1 MPPKTGKRKATTK
14 KPINTKKAIK
24 ASNAIT
30 TPDRLTWR
38 GWVEMESE
46 PAFFNVMLKEMG
58 VRGIKVNEVWSMDDN
73 CMAMLPQPVHAL
85 IFLFRYQETDKT
97 KLETECPKQVWYAE
111 QVPDFA
117 CATFA
122 LLNIV
127 NNIPGLEMGQ
137 ELRAFKQRTQDMTP
151 RLRGDAIDDFTFVK
165 QIHNSFARDEDLLDA
180 DSHLKDKLTKAR
192 KEQAV
197 AKAKKTKA
205 ANAAARAA
213 KSNPPEKEVSKS
225 GRVTRSSP
233 PQENSWKTTPVK
245 STALKEN
252 SSKTSPVVKS
262 TAPKENSS
270 KTPPDVKSG
279 PLAETVAEGTRAPR
293 SSPSVEEEEK
303 RTPAKKSTS
312 ALNSSPSV
320 DTPKEESPKGTRT
333 SKRNKKPTIKAAEA
347 SPNTTSKSAPSSK
360 TKASKSPAEPDV
372 KLLNDHTTP
381 KKGKAN
387 KSPDD
392 TPTKVK
398 TNGATT
404 LDHHSVSSSSSTSS
418 KRKHSDDG
426 DDEVTEI
433 TEKDI
438 KVSSLQN
445 SKAGSQANKKLKL
458 NAPKKAAATD
468 PDADFATTTEQATSN
483 NGPRRSGRQP
493 KPRKDLLPVAEH
505 EEEESA
511 AAAEAQAFDEEGF
524 HFCAYMPI
532 GDRVWK
538 LDGMD
543 GFPQDMGPIE
553 DGVDWLNIARPALQE
568 RVAQYAAGA
577 IEFNLMA
584 IVHDP
589 MVACTEGLAANVKAL
604 EATEAKLTTV
614 VEDWKELLDEDE
626 DISALVNGREN
637 KLGLHNADIER
648 ASLTDRDQQALAN
661 AEDLTDL
668 LALRKEIILQQKGLR
683 HACETEMWDARRDI
697 TEAKLRRQDHMAY
710 CEEHNH
716 PTGTLDLDTG
726 VYKKGKE

>member
-24 ASNAIT
+24 ASNAVT
-30 TPDRLTWR
+30 TPDRLTWP

-73 CMAMLPQPVHAL
+73 CMAMLPRPVHAL
-85 IFLFRYQETDKT
+85 IFLFRYQATDKT

-165 QIHNSFARDEDLLDA
+165 QIHNSFARDEDLLNA

-233 PQENSWKTTPVK
+233 PQENSSKTTP
-245 STALKEN
+245 
-252 SSKTSPVVKS
+252 VKS

-279 PLAETVAEGTRAPR
+279 PLAKTVAEGTRAPR
-293 SSPSVEEEEK
+293 SSPSVEEAEK

-312 ALNSSPSV
+312 ALNSSSPV
-320 DTPKEESPKGTRT
+320 ETPKEESPKGTRT

-347 SPNTTSKSAPSSK
+347 SPNTPSKSAPSSK
-360 TKASKSPAEPDV
+360 TKASKSPAEPDA
-372 KLLNDHTTP
+372 KLPNDHTTP
-381 KKGKAN
+381 KKGKAK

-404 LDHHSVSSSSSTSS
+404 LDHHYISSSSSTSS
-418 KRKHSDDG
+418 KRKRSDDG

-438 KVSSLQN
+438 KASSLQK
-445 SKAGSQANKKLKL
+445 SKADSQANKKLKL

-493 KPRKDLLPVAEH
+493 KPRKDLLPAAEH

-511 AAAEAQAFDEEGF
+511 AAVEAQAFDEEGF

-589 MVACTEGLAANVKAL
+589 MVACTEALAANVKAL

-626 DISALVNGREN
+626 DISALVNGRKN

-648 ASLTDRDQQALAN
+648 ASLTDIDQQALAN

-668 LALRKEIILQQKGLR
+668 LALRKEIILQQNGLR